1 MLNKLHKIATSAEW
15 LMRPVEHASMMK
27 IIERMEDVPKREGV
41 DICGDATEFESMR
54 IQDGTAI
61 IPIRGVMVHGLK
73 MVEKV
78 DSVVCVEDI
87 EKDIKFAMESSDV
100 KRVVFDID
108 SPGGM
113 YNGTP
118 ELGDVISKYKG
129 VKPMAAFTN
138 GLMASAAYW
147 TGITSGSVY
156 MSRSASV
163 GSIGVVMM
171 WPDVSKAME
180 GEGVKIKVFSSGE
193 FKGMTPE
200 VELTGSQE
208 SYLQSRVMSLANEF
222 YSHVKEAR
230 AGVNESAF
238 DGRTFQAAE
247 AMELGLVDGLARNV
261 EEVISI
267 MTKQENDNALL
278 VQKVDQQDAK
288 IQLQEARIKSL
299 ETEISALGDLITEAD
314 AKKPEP
320 KAQESLTAEDVEK
333 LVAKSASANA
343 VDYDKLAGMIAS
355 KMIASTGQPGPI
367 PGNTGKTLTAQER
380 TEAHFSKV
388 ARQMKGI
395 E

>member
-27 IIERMEDVPKREGV
+27 IIERMEDAPKREGV

-73 MVEKV
+73 MAEKV
-78 DSVVCVEDI
+78 DSVVCAEDI

-118 ELGDVISKYKG
+118 ELGDVIAKYHG

-180 GEGVKIKVFSSGE
+180 GKGVKIKVFSSGE

-238 DGRTFQAAE
+238 DGRTFQAEE
-247 AMELGLVDGLARNV
+247 AMELGLIDGLARNV

-267 MTKQENDNALL
+267 MKIEEQMAEL
-278 VQKVDQQDAK
+278 VQEVDQLKAK
-288 IQLQEARIKSL
+288 NQEL
-299 ETEISALGDLITEAD
+299 EANISALSDLITEAD
-314 AKKPEP
+314 ANKPEP
-320 KAQESLTAEDVEK
+320 KAQGSLTAEEVEK
-333 LVAKSASANA
+333 LVAKAASANA
-343 VDYDKLAGMIAS
+343 VDHDKLAGIIAS

>member
-27 IIERMEDVPKREGV
+27 IIERMEDMPKREGV
-41 DICGDATEFESMR
+41 DICGDATEFESMQ

-73 MVEKV
+73 MAEKV

-87 EKDIKFAMESSDV
+87 EKDIKFAMESGDV

-118 ELGDVISKYKG
+118 ELGDVIAKYHG

-180 GEGVKIKVFSSGE
+180 GKGVKIKVFSSGE

-247 AMELGLVDGLARNV
+247 ALELGLVDGLARNV

-267 MTKQENDNALL
+267 MKIEEQMAEL
-278 VQKVDQQDAK
+278 VQKVDQLAAK
-288 IQLQEARIKSL
+288 NQEL
-299 ETEISALGDLITEAD
+299 EANISALSDLITEAD
-314 AKKPEP
+314 ANKPEP

-333 LVAKSASANA
+333 LVAKAASANA
-343 VDYDKLAGMIAS
+343 VDHDKLAGIIAS

>member
-1 MLNKLHKIATSAEW
+1 
-15 LMRPVEHASMMK
+15 MK
-27 IIERMEDVPKREGV
+27 IIERMEDMPKREGV
-41 DICGDATEFESMR
+41 DICGDATEFESMQ

-73 MVEKV
+73 MAEKV

-100 KRVVFDID
+100 KRVIFDID

-118 ELGDVISKYKG
+118 ELGDVIAKYKG

-299 ETEISALGDLITEAD
+299 ETEISALSDLITEAD
-314 AKKPEP
+314 ANKPEP
-320 KAQESLTAEDVEK
+320 KAQGSLTAEDVEK
-333 LVAKSASANA
+333 LVAKAASANA
-343 VDYDKLAGMIAS
+343 VDHDKLAGIIAS

>member
-27 IIERMEDVPKREGV
+27 IIERMEDMPKREGV
-41 DICGDATEFESMR
+41 DICGDATEFESMQ

-73 MVEKV
+73 MAEKV
-78 DSVVCVEDI
+78 DSVVCAEDI

-118 ELGDVISKYKG
+118 ELGDVIAKYHG

-180 GEGVKIKVFSSGE
+180 GKGVKIKVFSSGE

-247 AMELGLVDGLARNV
+247 ALELGLVDGLARNV

-267 MTKQENDNALL
+267 MKIEEQMAEL
-278 VQKVDQQDAK
+278 VQKVDQLAAK
-288 IQLQEARIKSL
+288 NQEL
-299 ETEISALGDLITEAD
+299 EANISALSDLITEAD
-314 AKKPEP
+314 ANKPEP

-333 LVAKSASANA
+333 LVAKAASANA
-343 VDYDKLAGMIAS
+343 VDHDKLAGIIAS

-380 TEAHFSKV
+380 TEAHFTKV

>member
-27 IIERMEDVPKREGV
+27 IIERMEDMPKREGV
-41 DICGDATEFESMR
+41 DICGDATEFESMQ

-61 IPIRGVMVHGLK
+61 LPIRGVMVHGLK
-73 MVEKV
+73 MAEKV
-78 DSVVCVEDI
+78 DSVVCAEDI

-118 ELGDVISKYKG
+118 ELGDVIAKYHG

-180 GEGVKIKVFSSGE
+180 GKGVKIKVFSSGE

-247 AMELGLVDGLARNV
+247 ALELGLVDGLARNV

-267 MTKQENDNALL
+267 MKIEEQMAEL
-278 VQKVDQQDAK
+278 VQKVDQLAAK
-288 IQLQEARIKSL
+288 NQEL
-299 ETEISALGDLITEAD
+299 EANISALSDLITEAD
-314 AKKPEP
+314 ANKPEP
-320 KAQESLTAEDVEK
+320 KAQGSLTAEEVEK
-333 LVAKSASANA
+333 LVAKAASANA
-343 VDYDKLAGMIAS
+343 VDHDKLAGIIAS

-380 TEAHFSKV
+380 TEAHFTKV

>member
-1 MLNKLHKIATSAEW
+1 
-15 LMRPVEHASMMK
+15 MRTVEHASMMK
-27 IIERMEDVPKREGV
+27 IIERMEDMPKREGV
-41 DICGDATEFESMR
+41 DICGEATEFESMQ

-73 MVEKV
+73 MAEKV
-78 DSVVCVEDI
+78 DSVVCAEDI

-118 ELGDVISKYKG
+118 ELGDVIAKYHG

-147 TGITSGSVY
+147 TGIASGSVY

-180 GEGVKIKVFSSGE
+180 GKGVKIKVFSSGE

-238 DGRTFQAAE
+238 DGRTFQAEE
-247 AMELGLVDGLARNV
+247 AMELGLIDGLARNV

-267 MTKQENDNALL
+267 MKIEEQMAEL
-278 VQKVDQQDAK
+278 VQKVDQLTAK
-288 IQLQEARIKSL
+288 NQEL
-299 ETEISALGDLITEAD
+299 EANISALSDLITEAD
-314 AKKPEP
+314 ANKPEP

-333 LVAKSASANA
+333 LVAKAASANA
-343 VDYDKLAGMIAS
+343 VDHDKLAGIIAS
-355 KMIASTGQPGPI
+355 KMIASTGQTGPI

>member
-27 IIERMEDVPKREGV
+27 IIERMEDMPKREGV
-41 DICGDATEFESMR
+41 DICGEATEFESMQ

-73 MVEKV
+73 MAEKV
-78 DSVVCVEDI
+78 DSVVCAEDI
-87 EKDIKFAMESSDV
+87 EKDIKFAMESGDV

-118 ELGDVISKYKG
+118 ELGDVIAKYHG

-180 GEGVKIKVFSSGE
+180 GKGVKIKVFSSGE

-247 AMELGLVDGLARNV
+247 ALELGLVDGLARNV

-267 MTKQENDNALL
+267 MKIEEQMAEL
-278 VQKVDQQDAK
+278 VQKVDQLTAK
-288 IQLQEARIKSL
+288 NQEL
-299 ETEISALGDLITEAD
+299 EANISALSDLITEAD
-314 AKKPEP
+314 ANKPEP

-333 LVAKSASANA
+333 LVAKAASANA
-343 VDYDKLAGMIAS
+343 VDHDKLAGIIAS

>member
-27 IIERMEDVPKREGV
+27 IIERMEDMPKREGV
-41 DICGDATEFESMR
+41 DICGDATEFESMQ

-73 MVEKV
+73 MAEKV
-78 DSVVCVEDI
+78 DSVVCAEDI

-118 ELGDVISKYKG
+118 ELGDVIAKYHG

-180 GEGVKIKVFSSGE
+180 GKGVKIKVFSSGE

-247 AMELGLVDGLARNV
+247 ALELGLVDGLARNV

-267 MTKQENDNALL
+267 MKIEEQIN
-278 VQKVDQQDAK
+278 AK

-333 LVAKSASANA
+333 LVAKAASANA
-343 VDYDKLAGMIAS
+343 VDHDKLAGIIAS

>member
-27 IIERMEDVPKREGV
+27 IIERMEDMPKREGV
-41 DICGDATEFESMR
+41 DICGDATEFESMQ

-73 MVEKV
+73 MAEKV
-78 DSVVCVEDI
+78 DSVVCAEDI
-87 EKDIKFAMESSDV
+87 EKDIKFAMESGDV

-118 ELGDVISKYKG
+118 ELGDVIAKYHG

-180 GEGVKIKVFSSGE
+180 GKGVKIKVFSSGE

-247 AMELGLVDGLARNV
+247 ALELGLVDGLARNV

-267 MTKQENDNALL
+267 MKIEEQMAEL
-278 VQKVDQQDAK
+278 VQKVDQLAAK
-288 IQLQEARIKSL
+288 NQEL
-299 ETEISALGDLITEAD
+299 EANISALSDLITEAD
-314 AKKPEP
+314 ANKPEP

-333 LVAKSASANA
+333 LVATAASANA
-343 VDYDKLAGMIAS
+343 VDHDKLAGIIAS

-380 TEAHFSKV
+380 TEAHFTKV